1 MIKVGN
7 ENDVFTL
14 HITGDID
21 HLEMVN
27 IRNTIADL
35 IKDGHLNVIVSM
47 NEVEHINYLSIGVLV
62 ERLKRLRSCG
72 GDLKLVGMSR
82 YIRNIFTV
90 VGADEFFENFDSM
103 DDALLSFT
111 AGNELRVSFAG
122 GH

>member
-1 MIKVGN
+1 MIKVSN
-7 ENDVFTL
+7 LDNIFTL
-14 HITGDID
+14 HISGDID

-62 ERLKRLRSCG
+62 ERLKRLRICG

-90 VGADEFFENFDSM
+90 VGADEFFESFESM
-103 DDALLSFT
+103 EDALS
-111 AGNELRVSFAG
+111 SFAG
-122 GH
+122 SGECHSGLLRGR

>member
-1 MIKVGN
+1 MIKVSN
-7 ENDVFTL
+7 LDDVFAL
-14 HITGDID
+14 YVSGDID

-62 ERLKRLRSCG
+62 ERLKRLRICG

-82 YIRNIFTV
+82 YIKNIFTI
-90 VGADEFFENFDSM
+90 VGADEFFESFESM
-103 DDALLSFT
+103 EDALS
-111 AGNELRVSFAG
+111 SFAG
-122 GH
+122 HSQYSSGMAGGH